1 MCGCEGHIST
11 EETRVAGS
19 PRNWALRDVLWLRG
33 SRAGWW
39 WGSYIC
45 PGETPATLPQKVTVL
60 VVQVE
65 ID

>member
-1 MCGCEGHIST
+1 MAE
-11 EETRVAGS
+11 S
-19 PRNWALRDVLWLRG
+19 PRNWALRGVQWLRG

-39 WGSYIC
+39 WGNYIC
-45 PGETPATLPQKVTVL
+45 PGETPAALPRKVTVL